1 LHSRCTQIIIII
13 IIIIML
19 APRQTLW
26 TTPAEV
32 VTAAIRAIPLRTT
45 GDVVVDVGCG
55 EGAVLLQWARELQI
69 VPRRT
74 TTTTTTTTTNEE
86 SNSSSSSSSGITS
99 TSNVVRDVTFIGID
113 VEERRIE
120 AARAAWES
128 LRAELKASLQQQQQ
142 QQQPPPGRTTTN
154 TATTV
159 VTTTTTPPSPGLVP
173 NITMTFIC
181 GNALECRPLWQP
193 RATVLFV
200 YLIPRGLRVLLPRP
214 FVWPPLLDGDDDDN
228 DDDNADES
236 TTTTSATSSSASSS
250 STSRIRAIASFM
262 NPIPSLDDLALPT
275 TTTIATRATT
285 TGPHQRRPRRRQTVS
300 RVRLRI
306 RVSDETMWPLYIY
319 TVVDSAGVEVGA
331 DDDAEATDDDIDG
344 AGATTTIT
352 GDDEYSTAAAP
363 A

>member
-1 LHSRCTQIIIII
+1 
-13 IIIIML
+13 ML

-26 TTPAEV
+26 STPAEV
-32 VTAAIRAIPLRTT
+32 VTATIRAIPLRAT

-55 EGAVLLQWARELQI
+55 EGAVLLQWARELLAI
-69 VPRRT
+69 MPRT
-74 TTTTTTTTTNEE
+74 TTTTTTTTANEE
-86 SNSSSSSSSGITS
+86 SVTS
-99 TSNVVRDVTFIGID
+99 TSNIVQDVTFIGID

-128 LRAELKASLQQQQQ
+128 LRAELEVLQQQLQQQQQ
-142 QQQPPPGRTTTN
+142 QQPGRTTIN

-159 VTTTTTPPSPGLVP
+159 VTTTTPSPLPPPGLVLVVP

-200 YLIPRGLRVLLPRP
+200 YLIPRGLRLLLPRP
-214 FVWPPLLDGDDDDN
+214 LVWPPLFYDHDDN
-228 DDDNADES
+228 DDDAGDDNADNDDNADES
-236 TTTTSATSSSASSS
+236 TTTTSATSPSSHSPAN
-250 STSRIRAIASFM
+250 RIRAIASFM

-275 TTTIATRATT
+275 TTRATA
-285 TGPHQRRPRRRQTVS
+285 TGPRPRPRRRRRRQTVS
-300 RVRLRI
+300 RARLRI

-319 TVVDSAGVEVGA
+319 TVVDAAAATTDAAADGGA
-331 DDDAEATDDDIDG
+331 
-344 AGATTTIT
+344 AGAAVTVS
-352 GDDEYSTAAAP
+352 GNDEYSTAAAL